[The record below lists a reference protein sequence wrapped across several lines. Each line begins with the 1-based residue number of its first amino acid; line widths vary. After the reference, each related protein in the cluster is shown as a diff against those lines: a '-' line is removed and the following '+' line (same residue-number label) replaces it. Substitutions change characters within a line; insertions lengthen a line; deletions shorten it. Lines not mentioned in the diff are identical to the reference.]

1 MTTASQMWPIWNLLP
16 TQPVQTGPVAAAWA
30 LRLSLLT
37 FLRDN
42 TALPLPPSVFFSPP
56 HPTVSA
62 LLLHSHPPPL
72 LCVYGP
78 PHYVFGC
85 TLL

>member
-1 MTTASQMWPIWNLLP
+1 MWPIWNLLP

-42 TALPLPPSVFFSPP
+42 TALHLPPTLLLSPP
-56 HPTVSA
+56 RPTVSA
-62 LLLHSHPPPL
+62 LLLRVYSPL
-72 LCVYGP
+72 P
-78 PHYVFGC
+78 YVFGC
-85 TLL
+85 PLF